1 MRSLS
6 PRRRSWLLAVL
17 LWAWP
22 VPAFAN
28 DFEDFQLARA
38 AYEGGDYASSRT
50 LFEALVGGEV
60 PRLVNRSLILE
71 SHKYLAATYMFLRET
86 PKAEQQ
92 FERLLLL
99 EKDYV
104 LDPIGFPHDVQVAFE
119 RVRTR
124 LAEARAEKAK
134 ADAEEAKRARE
145 AQRHKRIDQRRRIER
160 LRTLAGTERVEQR
173 RSRLVAMVPFGV
185 GQFQNGHDG
194 LGMFFAVAG
203 GTLLAANL
211 TSYFWREAIIDGDTN
226 VESTADVLQYST
238 NISAGLLVAVA
249 LAGIIDAQLRFTPS
263 ASFDRRRKLPP
274 ELMEKFEFGLTPTG
288 VEVRF

>member
-1 MRSLS
+1 MCAPS
-6 PRRRSWLLAVL
+6 PSRRPWLLAVL
-17 LWAWP
+17 LWAWATP
-22 VPAFAN
+22 VFAN

-38 AYEGGDYASSRT
+38 AYEGGDYTSART
-50 LFEALVGGEV
+50 LFEGLVGGEV
-60 PRLVNRSLILE
+60 PRLENRSLILE
-71 SHKYLAATYMFLRET
+71 SHKYLGATYMFLRET

-99 EKDYV
+99 EREYV

-124 LAEARAEKAK
+124 LAEARADKAK
-134 ADAEEAKRARE
+134 AEAETAKRARE
-145 AQRHKRIDQRRRIER
+145 ARRQKRIDQQHRIER
-160 LRTLAGTERVEQR
+160 LRKLASTERVEQR

-194 LGMFFAVAG
+194 LGVFFAVAG

-211 TSYFWREAIIDGDTN
+211 SSYFVREAIIDSDDN

-249 LAGIIDAQLRFTPS
+249 LAGIIDAQARFTPS
-263 ASFDRRRKLPP
+263 ASFDRRRDLPP
-274 ELMEKFEFGLTPTG
+274 ELEEKFEFGLTPTG
-288 VEVRF
+288 VRIRF